1 MCLTEVIPV
10 GEVTELKKGKVL
22 KSLTLP
28 QLIAK
33 DLEQIAK
40 VTRCKQADL
49 VTVGLEELKKL
60 NEDELTELLIQ
71 YQIY

>member
-1 MCLTEVIPV
+1 M
-10 GEVTELKKGKVL
+10 GKVTELKKGKVL

-33 DLEQIAK
+33 DLEQMAK

-49 VTVGLEELKKL
+49 VTVAIGELTKL
-60 NEDELTELLIQ
+60 KEDELTELLIQ